1 MEKNE
6 GFWQFHQQAL
16 GRWMISN
23 HEKARKNRQ
32 TGELGHVILENWW
45 LKHQQLLFHETYR
58 LGDPN
63 HAQPIIRGFWGN
75 WYQVINHTYSSCC
88 WWNPGWN
95 SNVSWLNQSSNMIHF
110 DIPCFL
116 VFPWTFY
123 PWISWW
129 TLHIFPKKTKTI
141 TFVDKMWMK
150 SPILKVWN
158 AMKCHEMPPNL
169 PNSQAPLPRH
179 RQVSSQLPM
188 SPGIDLCVR
197 RRVALLLAPNG
208 CVLCA
213 GQLRAEDLRRFT
225 GLCPWDPMGFWRENH
240 GKTME
245 KPGKNHWFFYISG
258 FPAFVSIQFEEN
270 MWNQGTWG
278 FHLTCS

>member
-1 MEKNE
+1 M
-6 GFWQFHQQAL
+6 
-16 GRWMISN
+16 
-23 HEKARKNRQ
+23 
-32 TGELGHVILENWW
+32 

-75 WYQVINHTYSSCC
+75 WYQVMNHTYSNCC

-129 TLHIFPKKTKTI
+129 TLHIFPKKQKQSHL
-141 TFVDKMWMK
+141 WMK
-150 SPILKVWN
+150 CGWNVDEIPNFESMKCYEMPWNAPKPPKLPSSSPKAPPGVFAAPYVPRDRSPRPAARGASPGSKRLRPLRWPALCRRPAAFHGALPMGSHGILKG
-158 AMKCHEMPPNL
+158 K
-169 PNSQAPLPRH
+169 
-179 RQVSSQLPM
+179 
-188 SPGIDLCVR
+188 
-197 RRVALLLAPNG
+197 
-208 CVLCA
+208 
-213 GQLRAEDLRRFT
+213 
-225 GLCPWDPMGFWRENH
+225 PWKNH
-240 GKTME
+240 GKTWE
-245 KPGKNHWFFYISG
+245 NHWFFCDISG

>member
-1 MEKNE
+1 MHDDTLIIYIYTLVKDVKWVTNQRSFSRGTWHSFAASPTDVPPPRSVLWPSTAAPRRFPAPLRKLRNFGPQLGMTRAEKCMDFMEKNE

-32 TGELGHVILENWW
+32 TGELDHVILENWW

-129 TLHIFPKKTKTI
+129 TLHKKNKKQKQSHLWI
-141 TFVDKMWMK
+141 
-150 SPILKVWN
+150 
-158 AMKCHEMPPNL
+158 KC
-169 PNSQAPLPRH
+169 
-179 RQVSSQLPM
+179 
-188 SPGIDLCVR
+188 G
-197 RRVALLLAPNG
+197 
-208 CVLCA
+208 
-213 GQLRAEDLRRFT
+213 
-225 GLCPWDPMGFWRENH
+225 
-240 GKTME
+240 
-245 KPGKNHWFFYISG
+245 
-258 FPAFVSIQFEEN
+258 
-270 MWNQGTWG
+270 
-278 FHLTCS
+278 